1 MFFSETSF
9 FLTIPF
15 LFCYLLQI
23 ISELPAS
30 ANWNFDLHWYRKI
43 PGVIAASSFDGKIG
57 IYNLEVLMIIFSHFR
72 IYVGYP
78 LLNLCGFEY
87 TSSSLHSELSST
99 F

>member
-43 PGVIAASSFDGKIG
+43 PGVIAASFDGKIG